1 MSTAGTKQSADRGQ
15 AANAAPD
22 AVASGAGD
30 KQEAGAAGVRGASAD
45 KRGGGAPAA
54 RGTAAEAGM
63 RPDTAEPVPG
73 TAGLRGR
80 FAARAA
86 ALVVLAAA
94 GFALLERGGAVEW
107 LFAAAAAL
115 TAACGLLLPYASLGR
130 IRAERI
136 VYGADGLADGGEL
149 RVRLTLTLSRMLP
162 FTWVCLEEEIVRA
175 PGGGDTAVVKDATAA
190 TAAKGSADKYASR
203 NGTGP
208 KGRKGPAD
216 SIGPQSTERAKKPAE
231 RGVQVVRALLPGF
244 RKRLVLEY
252 TVAGLQRGELAFNP
266 IALTCGDMLGLT
278 VRTVRVDCPGRALV
292 KPAPPAGERLG
303 PLPGFEPEQA
313 RQGLQPVSA
322 FGGQMAAAASRLR
335 RDGAGPELRAYAPGD
350 SLRRVDWRAMARGLG
365 MQTRMSEA
373 EEAGAIIVLLDVS
386 PSAYGK
392 ARRLFDANA
401 GRAAA
406 ILREAAREGKRVK
419 VLTNAVADGV
429 IHDGGS
435 AGDALR
441 EAETRLA
448 RLRLGD
454 AAKPMS
460 QRLSD
465 IVAGA
470 PRGASVICLTA
481 GRTEN
486 AEAIARPSGD
496 PGNISYGAK
505 LAGVRGIRLH
515 LLLSVHEAG
524 GDAAERSWQ
533 ERLRGTGCG
542 VKAMPVPA
550 GYANTAPR
558 LAAAAVSAGKEG
570 GGLHAEPAN
579 G

>member
-1 MSTAGTKQSADRGQ
+1 M
-15 AANAAPD
+15 
-22 AVASGAGD
+22 
-30 KQEAGAAGVRGASAD
+30 
-45 KRGGGAPAA
+45 
-54 RGTAAEAGM
+54 
-63 RPDTAEPVPG
+63 
-73 TAGLRGR
+73 
-80 FAARAA
+80 
-86 ALVVLAAA
+86 
-94 GFALLERGGAVEW
+94 
-107 LFAAAAAL
+107 LF
-115 TAACGLLLPYASLGR
+115 YVSLGR
-130 IRAERI
+130 VRAERI
-136 VYGADGLADGGEL
+136 VYGADGLADGGEM

-175 PGGGDTAVVKDATAA
+175 ADAGEPAGAKAAMADAKVVKGAARDAKAVKNEQD
-190 TAAKGSADKYASR
+190 AKDRKDSTVVQASDDAKD
-203 NGTGP
+203 P
-208 KGRKGPAD
+208 KGPANA
-216 SIGPQSTERAKKPAE
+216 SGSQRTERGKQPAK

-244 RKRLVLEY
+244 NRRLVLEY
-252 TVAGLQRGELAFNP
+252 TVEGLQRGELAFNRV
-266 IALTCGDMLGLT
+266 ALTCGDMLGLT
-278 VRTVRVDCPGRALV
+278 VRTVRVDCPGRAVV

-373 EEAGAIIVLLDVS
+373 EEAGAIIVLLDAS
-386 PSAYGK
+386 ASAYGK

-419 VLTNAVADGV
+419 VLTNAAPDGV

-435 AGDALR
+435 GADALR

-448 RLRLGD
+448 GLRLGD

-481 GRTEN
+481 GRTGN
-486 AEAIARPSGD
+486 AEAIARQSGD

-505 LAGVRGIRLH
+505 LAGVRGIRLL

-524 GDAAERSWQ
+524 GEAAERSWQ

-542 VKAMPVPA
+542 VKALPVPA
-550 GYANTAPR
+550 SYANASPR
-558 LAAAAVSAGKEG
+558 LAEAAASAGKEG
-570 GGLHAEPAN
+570 GGMHAEPAN